1 MACSLNFVD
10 AMEAL
15 NNYSDSMVQE
25 ELEFLI
31 GSNEG
36 KSKLMISFCLEK

>member
-1 MACSLNFVD
+1 MACSLNFD
-10 AMEAL
+10 DEMEAL

-25 ELEFLI
+25 ALDFFI

-36 KSKLMISFCLEK
+36 NSKLIIS